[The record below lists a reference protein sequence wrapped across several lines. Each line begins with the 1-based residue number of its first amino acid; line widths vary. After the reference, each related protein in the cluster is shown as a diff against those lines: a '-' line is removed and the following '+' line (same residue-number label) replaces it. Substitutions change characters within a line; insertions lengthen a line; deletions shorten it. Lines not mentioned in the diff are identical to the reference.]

1 LTITLIE
8 TVPIRVPLERTYAGS
23 HDRMTHR
30 PQLSDGWLDVPTGR
44 GLGWELDLDYVER
57 HRIST

>member
-8 TVPIRVPLERTYAGS
+8 TVPIRVPLERTW
-23 HDRMTHR
+23 
-30 PQLSDGWLDVPTGR
+30 PQLSDGWLDVPTRR